1 MKSTLIATAAAL
13 ALAMP
18 ATVAFAQDET
28 VVATDAS
35 GDVFVMTD
43 TQQMAHDGWPAE
55 RQADYDG
62 WPDNYK
68 VYYWTLTPVQQE
80 GWWVLTPDQR
90 GKVLVMTPEQQ
101 AAAWTSITAQM
112 NGAPPPAASGT
123 AAAATTA
130 AATASTAAPRF
141 VSNEVVQSTPADTN
155 PPSGDL
161 PVCSKNQQDNCI
173 NAWEAGKRG
182 KGVTKPL
189 NKWPGK
195 PASEMKK

>member
-28 VVATDAS
+28 VVSTDAS

-161 PVCSKNQQDNCI
+161 PVCSKI
-173 NAWEAGKRG
+173 SRITASMRG
-182 KGVTKPL
+182 RPESAVKV
-189 NKWPGK
+189 
-195 PASEMKK
+195 